1 MKGSLVVLVVVL
13 LKVGRFFNGI
23 GSGIHKKVLLAFN
36 AFSPKYTYGSGIQF
50 FDQTPEPAN
59 KAVGQ
64 AVTQATSVHDA
75 SDR

>member
-36 AFSPKYTYGSGIQF
+36 PF
-50 FDQTPEPAN
+50 
-59 KAVGQ
+59 
-64 AVTQATSVHDA
+64 
-75 SDR
+75 